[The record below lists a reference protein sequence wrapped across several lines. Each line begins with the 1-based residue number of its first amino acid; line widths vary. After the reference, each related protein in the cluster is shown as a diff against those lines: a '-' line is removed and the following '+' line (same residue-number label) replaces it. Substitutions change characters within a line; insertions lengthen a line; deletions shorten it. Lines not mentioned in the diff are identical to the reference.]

1 MRPQFSYNNREHRIG
16 DEKMNKQWEP
26 ERSRIEHAED
36 AKITFTIALHG
47 KHAWEMLLEDTNNFH
62 GISHGW
68 ATDNPHDW
76 EAIIAPALR
85 RLFVDGRLGL
95 ATKIPTYGQPDRS
108 SARVPMYDPPL
119 CSPATCAET
128 NLEDG
133 REYSHRMAA

>member
-1 MRPQFSYNNREHRIG
+1 MIGLLLTDFSPERRR
-16 DEKMNKQWEP
+16 KMNKQWEP
-26 ERSRIEHAED
+26 ERSRVEHAND
-36 AKITFTIALHG
+36 ARITFTIALHG
-47 KHAWEMLLEDTNNFH
+47 DHAWEMLLEDSNGYH
-62 GISHGW
+62 SISHGW

-85 RLFVDGRLGL
+85 RPFVDGRLRP
-95 ATKIPTYGQPDRS
+95 ATKALMYDAPDGS

-128 NLEDG
+128 NLNDG